1 MHFVVTLVI
10 NADFQNDDRLS
21 RYFLHLPEQIIRQS
35 VNKLTVATEQ
45 KWLLKLF
52 LTAKPN
58 GEITQY
64 IYSN

>member
-45 KWLLKLF
+45 KWLLKV
-52 LTAKPN
+52 
-58 GEITQY
+58 E
-64 IYSN
+64 